1 MNSRF
6 FTSSPNTGPARRI
19 DRRGSGLETLGAFVP
34 TTAAEFAPATSAG
47 HAGCTAPSAA
57 DPDSW
62 GIRRLGVVTSDAMTA
77 VHTTEVGDSGDRVV
91 FLHGLFGQGR
101 NFSTIAKALQ
111 PELRSLLV
119 DLPNHGRSA
128 WTEDLS
134 YELLADAVAE
144 RLRGGFAAD
153 GRVHVVGH
161 SMGGKTAMVLA
172 LRHPDLVDR
181 LVVVDISPAGG
192 GDQGEFEHLL
202 GSLATLDLST
212 LSRRSEADDQ
222 LSGLIDDARVRGF
235 LLQNLR
241 SGDDGFYWQA
251 NLDLLRQE
259 LPAIG
264 GFPGDLADTF
274 DRPVLWVAGER
285 SRYVRPEHEATMRRL
300 FPRTRQVTVKGA
312 GHWVHSEQPEA
323 FVSVLRM
330 FLDAGAG

>member
-1 MNSRF
+1 M
-6 FTSSPNTGPARRI
+6 
-19 DRRGSGLETLGAFVP
+19 
-34 TTAAEFAPATSAG
+34 
-47 HAGCTAPSAA
+47 
-57 DPDSW
+57 
-62 GIRRLGVVTSDAMTA
+62 TSDAATP

-111 PELRSLLV
+111 PEFRSLLL

-128 WTEDLS
+128 WTEELS
-134 YELLADAVAE
+134 YELLADAVADW
-144 RLRGGFAAD
+144 LRAGFAAD

-161 SMGGKTAMVLA
+161 SMGGKIAMVLA
-172 LRHPDLVDR
+172 LRHPELVDR

-222 LSGLIDDARVRGF
+222 LSGPIDDSRVRGF

-251 NLDLLRQE
+251 NLDLLRRE
-259 LPAIG
+259 LPVIG
-264 GFPGDLADTF
+264 GFPDDLADTF

-285 SRYVRPEHEATMRRL
+285 SRYVRPEHEETMRRL
-300 FPRTRQVTVKGA
+300 FPRATQVTVKGA

-323 FVSVLRM
+323 FVSVLRA
-330 FLDAGAG
+330 FLGGSAG